1 MVRPKSADAYTI
13 STIVTAGCHE
23 SITTEAFLAVRHDLD
38 PAIAAAAAPLLPA
51 DRNDQALIDDLEFTP
66 ADGMT
71 DLGGATLLVGVRD
84 NDLKGRDSMDLSQL
98 PLVHG
103 DPGAQREHCLRD
115 ANEPEPDG
123 SAKAVLDCRAFI
135 YERVAQALDGLNLET
150 RMPDPTIRTS
160 LPLYL
165 ALRHHV
171 DALLPTY
178 YVRIG
183 QAIHAVEDSFTHT
196 YRTPNGMQ
204 ITVVMDWVDEAN
216 GKWDEATNGPPHSSE
231 MDRCDIV
238 DPNDVRTQRRALATA
253 AATAVLRTTLDPSQ
267 SNDQKMA
274 AVGVILDLTYSPG
287 STTIFNQYL
296 SYAPGSTLTYPEGC
310 TLDNVGC
317 KAPYPEGCT
326 FVNNWC
332 NVHNVPNKAPENL
345 GNGSLLGCSVGGP
358 GNRSVASGLA
368 VLLGLLALLRQARR
382 RRRAMVGMTLLF
394 IASLLPS
401 RGFAQP
407 EAAQPG
413 FEANAAAVAAA
424 AEEKHNPPPPVTTPV
439 KEPGPK
445 DPSKMALGA
454 YLGGSGS
461 YAYAAAAVTLGA
473 RLRFSKH
480 WTFGLDAEWNP
491 WIAINGRTAVREGA
505 FNGYGTVILRLPL
518 AYEKFNLR
526 TTANLGFS
534 RLLIDLYGAPKGSM
548 GIYAGLSPLGLEWKV
563 SRLLFV
569 IINPLNFAIPAPQ
582 LSGVPL
588 TYSQYR
594 VTIGLEIYG
603 G

>member
-1 MVRPKSADAYTI
+1 
-13 STIVTAGCHE
+13 
-23 SITTEAFLAVRHDLD
+23 
-38 PAIAAAAAPLLPA
+38 
-51 DRNDQALIDDLEFTP
+51 
-66 ADGMT
+66 
-71 DLGGATLLVGVRD
+71 
-84 NDLKGRDSMDLSQL
+84 
-98 PLVHG
+98 
-103 DPGAQREHCLRD
+103 
-115 ANEPEPDG
+115 
-123 SAKAVLDCRAFI
+123 
-135 YERVAQALDGLNLET
+135 
-150 RMPDPTIRTS
+150 MPNPTIRTS

-165 ALRHHV
+165 ALRHGV
-171 DALLPTY
+171 NALLPTY
-178 YVRIG
+178 YVRMG

-196 YRTPNGMQ
+196 YRTPDGMQ

-216 GKWDEATNGPPHSSE
+216 GNLVEAIDGPPHSSE
-231 MDRCDIV
+231 MDRCD
-238 DPNDVRTQRRALATA
+238 DPDPLRAQRRALATE
-253 AATAVLRTTLDPSQ
+253 AATAVLRATLDPNNQ
-267 SNDQKMA
+267 TNEQNIN
-274 AVGVILDLTYSPG
+274 AVGVILD
-287 STTIFNQYL
+287 QYL
-296 SYAPGSTLTYPEGC
+296 SYAPG
-310 TLDNVGC
+310 
-317 KAPYPEGCT
+317 CT
-326 FVNNWC
+326 FANNWC
-332 NVHNVPNKAPENL
+332 NAPNKAPENL

-401 RGFAQP
+401 RAFAQP
-407 EAAQPG
+407 ETAQPG
-413 FEANAAAVAAA
+413 FEATAAA
-424 AEEKHNPPPPVTTPV
+424 AEEKHSPAPPVTTPV

-491 WIAINGRTAVREGA
+491 WIAINGRTAVRAGA

-569 IINPLNFAIPAPQ
+569 IINPLNFAMPAPQ

>member
-1 MVRPKSADAYTI
+1 
-13 STIVTAGCHE
+13 
-23 SITTEAFLAVRHDLD
+23 
-38 PAIAAAAAPLLPA
+38 
-51 DRNDQALIDDLEFTP
+51 
-66 ADGMT
+66 
-71 DLGGATLLVGVRD
+71 
-84 NDLKGRDSMDLSQL
+84 
-98 PLVHG
+98 
-103 DPGAQREHCLRD
+103 
-115 ANEPEPDG
+115 
-123 SAKAVLDCRAFI
+123 
-135 YERVAQALDGLNLET
+135 
-150 RMPDPTIRTS
+150 
-160 LPLYL
+160 
-165 ALRHHV
+165 
-171 DALLPTY
+171 
-178 YVRIG
+178 
-183 QAIHAVEDSFTHT
+183 
-196 YRTPNGMQ
+196 MQ
-204 ITVVMDWVDEAN
+204 ITVVLDWVDEAN
-216 GKWDEATNGPPHSSE
+216 GNLVEAIDGPPHSSE
-231 MDRCDIV
+231 MDRCD
-238 DPNDVRTQRRALATA
+238 DPDPLRAQRRALATE
-253 AATAVLRTTLDPSQ
+253 AATAVLHATLDPSQ
-267 SNDQKMA
+267 TNEQKMA
-274 AVGVILDLTYSPG
+274 AVGAILDQYLTYSPG
-287 STTIFNQYL
+287 
-296 SYAPGSTLTYPEGC
+296 
-310 TLDNVGC
+310 
-317 KAPYPEGCT
+317 CT
-326 FVNNWC
+326 FANNWC
-332 NVHNVPNKAPENL
+332 DAPEHKY

-358 GNRSVASGLA
+358 GNRSAASGLA
-368 VLLGLLALLRQARR
+368 VFLGLLALLRQARR

-401 RGFAQP
+401 RAFAQP

-413 FEANAAAVAAA
+413 FEATAAAAVAAA
-424 AEEKHNPPPPVTTPV
+424 EEKHAPPPPVTTPV

-491 WIAINGRTAVREGA
+491 WIAINGRTAVRDGA

-569 IINPLNFAIPAPQ
+569 IINPLNFAMPAPQ
-582 LSGVPL
+582 LSGVPF

>member
-1 MVRPKSADAYTI
+1 MTRKRFFKGGVLTAVVACAIFVGWLIARPKSADAYTI

-23 SITTEAFLAVRHDLD
+23 KVTTEAFLAVRNDPD
-38 PAIAAAAAPLLPA
+38 PAIAAAAAPLLA

-103 DPGAQREHCLRD
+103 DPGAQREHCLRG
-115 ANEPEPDG
+115 ANDQEVEAGGGG
-123 SAKAVLDCRAFI
+123 SKQAIDECRAFI
-135 YERVAQALDGLNLET
+135 IERVGQALDGLDAT
-150 RMPDPTIRTS
+150 GAPDPNNLTS

-165 ALRHHV
+165 ALRHGV
-171 DALLPTY
+171 NALLPTY

-196 YRTPNGMQ
+196 YRTSDGMQ

-216 GKWDEATNGPPHSSE
+216 GNLVEKTNGPPHSSE
-231 MDRCDIV
+231 MDRCD
-238 DPNDVRTQRRALATA
+238 DPDPLRLQRRQLATEA
-253 AATAVLRTTLDPSQ
+253 AAAVLHATLDPSQ
-267 SNDQKMA
+267 TNDQKMA
-274 AVGVILDLTYSPG
+274 AVEVLLDKYLTYSPG
-287 STTIFNQYL
+287 
-296 SYAPGSTLTYPEGC
+296 
-310 TLDNVGC
+310 
-317 KAPYPEGCT
+317 CT
-326 FVNNWC
+326 FANNWC
-332 NVHNVPNKAPENL
+332 YAPPNNAPEKL

-358 GNRSVASGLA
+358 GNRGGLSGLA

-382 RRRAMVGMTLLF
+382 RHRAIIGMTLLF

-401 RGFAQP
+401 RAFAQA
-407 EAAQPG
+407 EAAPPVSDT
-413 FEANAAAVAAA
+413 AAAAV
-424 AEEKHNPPPPVTTPV
+424 EEKHSPPPPVTTPV

-461 YAYAAAAVTLGA
+461 YTYAAAAVTLGA

-491 WIAINGRTAVREGA
+491 WIAINGRTAVRAGA

-569 IINPLNFAIPAPQ
+569 IINPLNFAMPVPQ

>member
-1 MVRPKSADAYTI
+1 MTRRRFFKRGVLTAVMAGAIFVGWLMARPKSADAYTI

-23 SITTEAFLAVRHDLD
+23 KVTTDAFRAVRLD
-38 PAIAAAAAPLLPA
+38 PATAATAAPLPA
-51 DRNDQALIDDLEFTP
+51 DSNDRALIDDLEFTP
-66 ADGMT
+66 ANDMT

-103 DPGAQREHCLRD
+103 DPGAQREHCLRG
-115 ANEPEPDG
+115 ANEQEPGG
-123 SAKAVLDCRAFI
+123 SEAAVLDCRAFI
-135 YERVAQALDGLNLET
+135 IERVGQALDGLDAT
-150 RMPDPTIRTS
+150 GMPDPTNRTS

-165 ALRHHV
+165 ALRHGV
-171 DALLPTY
+171 NALLPTY
-178 YVRIG
+178 YVRMG
-183 QAIHAVEDSFTHT
+183 QAVHAVEDSFTHT
-196 YRTPNGMQ
+196 YRTADGMQ
-204 ITVVMDWVDEAN
+204 ITVVLDWVDEAN
-216 GKWDEATNGPPHSSE
+216 GNLVEAIDGPPHSSE
-231 MDRCDIV
+231 MDRCD
-238 DPNDVRTQRRALATA
+238 DPDPLRAQRRALATE
-253 AATAVLRTTLDPSQ
+253 AATAVLHATLDPSQ
-267 SNDQKMA
+267 TNEQKMA
-274 AVGVILDLTYSPG
+274 AVGAILDQYLTYSPG
-287 STTIFNQYL
+287 
-296 SYAPGSTLTYPEGC
+296 
-310 TLDNVGC
+310 
-317 KAPYPEGCT
+317 CT
-326 FVNNWC
+326 FANNWC
-332 NVHNVPNKAPENL
+332 DAPEHKY

-358 GNRSVASGLA
+358 GNRSAASGLA
-368 VLLGLLALLRQARR
+368 VFLGLLALLRQARR

-401 RGFAQP
+401 RAFAQP

-413 FEANAAAVAAA
+413 FEATAAAAVAAA
-424 AEEKHNPPPPVTTPV
+424 EEKHAPPPPVTTPV

-491 WIAINGRTAVREGA
+491 WIAINNRTAVRAGA

-569 IINPLNFAIPAPQ
+569 IINPLNFAMPAPQ
-582 LSGVPL
+582 LSGVPF

>member
-1 MVRPKSADAYTI
+1 MAGAIFVGWLMARPKSADAYTI

-23 SITTEAFLAVRHDLD
+23 KVTTDAFRAVRLD
-38 PAIAAAAAPLLPA
+38 PATAATAAPLPA
-51 DRNDQALIDDLEFTP
+51 DSNDRALIDDLEFTP
-66 ADGMT
+66 ANDMT

-103 DPGAQREHCLRD
+103 DPGAQREHCLRG
-115 ANEPEPDG
+115 ANEQEPGG
-123 SAKAVLDCRAFI
+123 SEAAVLDCRAFI
-135 YERVAQALDGLNLET
+135 IERVGQALDGLDAT
-150 RMPDPTIRTS
+150 GMPDPTNRTS

-165 ALRHHV
+165 ALRHGV
-171 DALLPTY
+171 NALLPTY
-178 YVRIG
+178 YVRMG
-183 QAIHAVEDSFTHT
+183 QAVHAVEDSFTHT
-196 YRTPNGMQ
+196 YRTADGMQ
-204 ITVVMDWVDEAN
+204 ITVVLDWVDEAN
-216 GKWDEATNGPPHSSE
+216 GNLVEAIDGPPHSSE
-231 MDRCDIV
+231 MDRCD
-238 DPNDVRTQRRALATA
+238 DPDPLRAQRRALATE
-253 AATAVLRTTLDPSQ
+253 AATAVLHATLDPSQ
-267 SNDQKMA
+267 TNEQKMA
-274 AVGVILDLTYSPG
+274 AVGAILDQYLTYSPG
-287 STTIFNQYL
+287 
-296 SYAPGSTLTYPEGC
+296 
-310 TLDNVGC
+310 
-317 KAPYPEGCT
+317 CT
-326 FVNNWC
+326 FANNWC
-332 NVHNVPNKAPENL
+332 DAPEHKY

-358 GNRSVASGLA
+358 GNRSAASGLA
-368 VLLGLLALLRQARR
+368 VFLGLLALLRQARR

-401 RGFAQP
+401 RAFAQP

-413 FEANAAAVAAA
+413 FEATAAAAVAAA
-424 AEEKHNPPPPVTTPV
+424 EEKHAPPPPVTTPV

-491 WIAINGRTAVREGA
+491 WIAINNRTAVRAGA

-569 IINPLNFAIPAPQ
+569 IINPLNFAMPAPQ
-582 LSGVPL
+582 LSGVPF

>member
-1 MVRPKSADAYTI
+1 MTRKRFLKGGVLTAVMAGAISLGWLTTRPKSADAYTI

-23 SITTEAFLAVRHDLD
+23 EVTTDALRAVRQDPN
-38 PAIAAAAAPLLPA
+38 PAIAAAAAPLPA
-51 DRNDQALIDDLEFTP
+51 DRNDQALINDLEFAP
-66 ADGMT
+66 ADDMT

-103 DPGAQREHCLRD
+103 DPSAQREHCLRG
-115 ANEPEPDG
+115 ANELEPDG
-123 SAKAVLDCRAFI
+123 SAKAVADCQAFI
-135 YERVAQALDGLNLET
+135 LERVGQALDGLDAT
-150 RMPDPTIRTS
+150 TGKPDPTNRTS

-165 ALRHHV
+165 ALRHGV
-171 DALLPTY
+171 NALLPTY

-196 YRTPNGMQ
+196 YRTADNMQ

-216 GKWDEATNGPPHSSE
+216 GNLDEKTNGPPHSSE
-231 MDRCDIV
+231 MDRCD
-238 DPNDVRTQRRALATA
+238 DPDDIRRQKRVIATEA
-253 AATAVLRTTLDPSQ
+253 AIAVLRTTLDPNQ
-267 SNDQKMA
+267 TDKMA
-274 AVGVILDLTYSPG
+274 AVEAILKD
-287 STTIFNQYL
+287 YL
-296 SYAPGSTLTYPEGC
+296 SYAPPGSN
-310 TLDNVGC
+310 LD
-317 KAPYPEGCT
+317 YPEGCT
-326 FVNNWC
+326 FANNWC
-332 NVHNVPNKAPENL
+332 NAREHKYGNV
-345 GNGSLLGCSVGGP
+345 SLLGCSVGGP
-358 GNRSVASGLA
+358 GNRSGLSGLA
-368 VLLGLLALLRQARR
+368 VFLGLLALLRGARR
-382 RRRAMVGMTLLF
+382 RRRALVGMTFLC

-401 RGFAQP
+401 HAFAQA
-407 EAAQPG
+407 EASPAG
-413 FEANAAAVAAA
+413 SEAPATA
-424 AEEKHNPPPPVTTPV
+424 AEEKHSPPPPVTTPV

-461 YAYAAAAVTLGA
+461 YTYAAAAVTLGA

-480 WTFGLDAEWNP
+480 WTFGFDAEWNP
-491 WIAINGRTAVREGA
+491 WIAINGRTAVRAGA

-518 AYEKFNLR
+518 AYEQFNLR

-534 RLLIDLYGAPKGSM
+534 RLLIDLYGAPKGST

-569 IINPLNFAIPAPQ
+569 IVNPLNFAMPMPQ
-582 LSGVPL
+582 LNGVPL
-588 TYSQYR
+588 SYSQYR
-594 VTIGLEIYG
+594 ATIGLEVYG

>member
-1 MVRPKSADAYTI
+1 MMTRKRFFKGGVLTAVMAGAIFVGWLMVRPKSADAYTI

-23 SITTEAFLAVRHDLD
+23 KVTTEAFLAVRQDLD
-38 PAIAAAAAPLLPA
+38 PAIAAAAAPLLA

-66 ADGMT
+66 ANGMT

-84 NDLKGRDSMDLSQL
+84 NDLKGRDAMDLSQL

-103 DPGAQREHCLRD
+103 DPGAQREHCLRG
-115 ANEPEPDG
+115 ANEQEPGG
-123 SAKAVLDCRAFI
+123 SEAAVNDCRAFI
-135 YERVAQALDGLNLET
+135 IERVGQALDGLDAT
-150 RMPDPTIRTS
+150 GMPDPTKRTS

-165 ALRHHV
+165 ALRHGV
-171 DALLPTY
+171 NALLPTY

-196 YRTPNGMQ
+196 YRTADGMQ
-204 ITVVMDWVDEAN
+204 ITVVLDWVDEAN
-216 GKWDEATNGPPHSSE
+216 GKLDEAINGPPHSSE
-231 MDRCDIV
+231 MDRCD
-238 DPNDVRTQRRALATA
+238 DPEDLRLQKRLLATEA
-253 AATAVLRTTLDPSQ
+253 AAAVLHATLDPNNQ
-267 SNDQKMA
+267 TKVQKMA
-274 AVGVILDLTYSPG
+274 AVEVLLDKYLTYSPG
-287 STTIFNQYL
+287 
-296 SYAPGSTLTYPEGC
+296 
-310 TLDNVGC
+310 
-317 KAPYPEGCT
+317 CT
-326 FVNNWC
+326 FANNWC
-332 NVHNVPNKAPENL
+332 DAPEHKL
-345 GNGSLLGCSVGGP
+345 GNASLLGCSVGGP
-358 GNRSVASGLA
+358 GNRSGLSGLA

-382 RRRAMVGMTLLF
+382 RHRAIVGMTLLF

-401 RGFAQP
+401 RAFAQA
-407 EAAQPG
+407 EAAPPG
-413 FEANAAAVAAA
+413 SDTTAAA
-424 AEEKHNPPPPVTTPV
+424 AEEKHSPPPPVTTPV

-461 YAYAAAAVTLGA
+461 YASAAAAVTLGA

-491 WIAINGRTAVREGA
+491 WIAINNRTAVRAGA

-569 IINPLNFAIPAPQ
+569 IINPLNFAMPAPQ

>member
-1 MVRPKSADAYTI
+1 MTPRRLLGGSGVLTAFAAGAIFLGWFTATPKSADAYTI

-23 SITTEAFLAVRHDLD
+23 EVTTDALRAVRLD
-38 PAIAAAAAPLLPA
+38 PTTAATAAPLPA
-51 DRNDQALIDDLEFTP
+51 TDRNDQALIDDLEFSP
-66 ADGMT
+66 ASDMS

-103 DPGAQREHCLRD
+103 DPGAQREHCLRG
-115 ANEPEPDG
+115 ANELEPDG
-123 SAKAVLDCRAFI
+123 SATAVLACRAFI
-135 YERVAQALDGLNLET
+135 LERVGQALDGLDAT
-150 RMPDPTIRTS
+150 TGKPDPTNRTS

-165 ALRHHV
+165 ALRHGV
-171 DALLPTY
+171 NALLPTY

-196 YRTPNGMQ
+196 YRTADGMQ
-204 ITVVMDWVDEAN
+204 ITVVMDWVHEAN
-216 GKWDEATNGPPHSSE
+216 GNLDEKTNGPPHSSE
-231 MDRCDIV
+231 MDRCD
-238 DPNDVRTQRRALATA
+238 DPDDLRTQRRALATE
-253 AATAVLRTTLDPSQ
+253 AATAVLGTTLDPNQ
-267 SNDQKMA
+267 TNDQKMA
-274 AVGVILDLTYSPG
+274 AVEVILD
-287 STTIFNQYL
+287 QYL
-296 SYAPGSTLTYPEGC
+296 SYAPG
-310 TLDNVGC
+310 
-317 KAPYPEGCT
+317 CT
-326 FVNNWC
+326 FANKWC
-332 NVHNVPNKAPENL
+332 NAPEKL
-345 GNGSLLGCSVGGP
+345 GNGSLGCSVGGP
-358 GNRSVASGLA
+358 WGRSAVSGLA
-368 VLLGLLALLRQARR
+368 VFLGLLAVLRRARR
-382 RRRAMVGMTLLF
+382 RRRAMVGMTVLF

-401 RGFAQP
+401 HAFAQP

-413 FEANAAAVAAA
+413 FEATAAAAAAA
-424 AEEKHNPPPPVTTPV
+424 AEEKHAPPPPVTTPV

-445 DPSKMALGA
+445 DPSQMALGA

-491 WIAINGRTAVREGA
+491 WIAINGRTAVRAGA

-534 RLLIDLYGAPKGSM
+534 RLLIDLYGAPKGST
-548 GIYAGLSPLGLEWKV
+548 GIYAGLSPLGLEWKM
-563 SRLLFV
+563 SRLFFL
-569 IINPLNFAIPAPQ
+569 IINPLNFAMPAPQ
-582 LSGVPL
+582 LSGVPFS
-588 TYSQYR
+588 YSQYR
-594 VTIGLEIYG
+594 VTIGLEVYG

>member
-1 MVRPKSADAYTI
+1 MMTRKRFFKGGVLTAVMAGVVFVGWLVVRPKSADAYTI

-23 SITTEAFLAVRHDLD
+23 KVTTEAFLAVRKDLD
-38 PAIAAAAAPLLPA
+38 SAIAAAAAPLSA

-103 DPGAQREHCLRD
+103 DPGAQREHCLRG
-115 ANEPEPDG
+115 ANEQEPGG
-123 SAKAVLDCRAFI
+123 SEAAVSDCRAFI
-135 YERVAQALDGLNLET
+135 LERVGQALAGLDAST
-150 RMPDPTIRTS
+150 GMPDPTNKTS

-165 ALRHHV
+165 ALRHGV
-171 DALLPTY
+171 NALLPTY

-196 YRTPNGMQ
+196 YRTPDGMQ
-204 ITVVMDWVDEAN
+204 ITVVLDWVDEAN
-216 GKWDEATNGPPHSSE
+216 GNLVEKTNGPPHSSE
-231 MDRCDIV
+231 MDRCD
-238 DPNDVRTQRRALATA
+238 DPDDLRLQKRQLATA
-253 AATAVLRTTLDPSQ
+253 AATAVLRATLDPSQ
-267 SNDQKMA
+267 TNDQKMA
-274 AVGVILDLTYSPG
+274 AVGVILDQYLTYSPG
-287 STTIFNQYL
+287 
-296 SYAPGSTLTYPEGC
+296 
-310 TLDNVGC
+310 
-317 KAPYPEGCT
+317 CT
-326 FVNNWC
+326 FDNNWC
-332 NVHNVPNKAPENL
+332 DAPEHKY
-345 GNGSLLGCSVGGP
+345 GNASLLGCSVGGP
-358 GNRSVASGLA
+358 GKRSVASGLA
-368 VLLGLLALLRQARR
+368 VLFGLLALLRQARR
-382 RRRAMVGMTLLF
+382 RRRAMLGMSLLF
-394 IASLLPS
+394 VASLLPN
-401 RGFAQP
+401 RAFAQV
-407 EAAQPG
+407 
-413 FEANAAAVAAA
+413 EANPAGPDTAAA
-424 AEEKHNPPPPVTTPV
+424 AEEKHSPPPPVTTPV

-461 YAYAAAAVTLGA
+461 YAAAAAAVTLGA

-491 WIAINGRTAVREGA
+491 WIAINNRTAVRAGA

-518 AYEKFNLR
+518 AYEQFNLR

-534 RLLIDLYGAPKGSM
+534 RLLIDLYGAPKGST

-569 IINPLNFAIPAPQ
+569 IINPLNFAMPAPQ

>member
-1 MVRPKSADAYTI
+1 MTRKRFFKGGVLTAVMAGAIFLGWFMARPKSADAYTI

-23 SITTEAFLAVRHDLD
+23 KVTTEAFLAVRQDPD
-38 PAIAAAAAPLLPA
+38 PATAAAAAPLLA

-66 ADGMT
+66 ANDMT

-103 DPGAQREHCLRD
+103 DPGAQREHCLRG
-115 ANEPEPDG
+115 ANEQEPGG
-123 SAKAVLDCRAFI
+123 SEAAVLDCRAFI
-135 YERVAQALDGLNLET
+135 IERVGQALDGLDAT
-150 RMPDPTIRTS
+150 GMPDPTNRTS

-165 ALRHHV
+165 ALRHGV
-171 DALLPTY
+171 NALLPTY
-178 YVRIG
+178 YVRMG
-183 QAIHAVEDSFTHT
+183 QAVHAVEDSFTHT
-196 YRTPNGMQ
+196 YRTADGMQ
-204 ITVVMDWVDEAN
+204 ITVVLDWVDEAN
-216 GKWDEATNGPPHSSE
+216 GNLVEAIDGPPHSSE
-231 MDRCDIV
+231 MDRCD
-238 DPNDVRTQRRALATA
+238 DPDPLRAQRRALATE
-253 AATAVLRTTLDPSQ
+253 AATAVLHATLDPSQ
-267 SNDQKMA
+267 TNEQKMA
-274 AVGVILDLTYSPG
+274 AVGAILDQYLTYSPG
-287 STTIFNQYL
+287 
-296 SYAPGSTLTYPEGC
+296 
-310 TLDNVGC
+310 
-317 KAPYPEGCT
+317 CT
-326 FVNNWC
+326 FANNWC
-332 NVHNVPNKAPENL
+332 DAPEHKY

-358 GNRSVASGLA
+358 GNRSAASGLA
-368 VLLGLLALLRQARR
+368 VFLGLLALLRQARR

-401 RGFAQP
+401 RAFAQA
-407 EAAQPG
+407 EAAPPVSDT
-413 FEANAAAVAAA
+413 AAAAV
-424 AEEKHNPPPPVTTPV
+424 EEKHSPPPPVTTPV

-491 WIAINGRTAVREGA
+491 WIAINNRTAVRAGA

-569 IINPLNFAIPAPQ
+569 IINPLNFAMPAPQ
-582 LSGVPL
+582 LSGVPF

>member
-1 MVRPKSADAYTI
+1 MTRRRFLKGGVFTAFTAAVIFLGWFIARPKSADAYTI

-23 SITTEAFLAVRHDLD
+23 KVTTEAFLAVRQDAD
-38 PAIAAAAAPLLPA
+38 PANAATAAAAAPFLA

-66 ADGMT
+66 ANDMT

-103 DPGAQREHCLRD
+103 DPSAQREHCLRG
-115 ANEPEPDG
+115 ANEQEPGG
-123 SAKAVLDCRAFI
+123 SAAAVSDCRVFI
-135 YERVAQALDGLNLET
+135 LERVNQALDGLDAT
-150 RMPDPTIRTS
+150 TGMPDPTNRTS

-165 ALRHHV
+165 ALRHGV
-171 DALLPTY
+171 NALLPTF

-196 YRTPNGMQ
+196 YRTPDGMQ
-204 ITVVMDWVDEAN
+204 ITVVLDWVDEAN
-216 GKWDEATNGPPHSSE
+216 GNLVEAIDGPPHSSE
-231 MDRCDIV
+231 MDRCD
-238 DPNDVRTQRRALATA
+238 DPDDLRLQKRELATE
-253 AATAVLRTTLDPSQ
+253 AATAVLRATLDPSQ
-267 SNDQKMA
+267 PNDQKIT
-274 AVGVILDLTYSPG
+274 AVGAILDKYLTYSPG
-287 STTIFNQYL
+287 
-296 SYAPGSTLTYPEGC
+296 
-310 TLDNVGC
+310 
-317 KAPYPEGCT
+317 CT
-326 FVNNWC
+326 FANNWC
-332 NVHNVPNKAPENL
+332 DAPEHKY
-345 GNGSLLGCSVGGP
+345 GNVSLLGCSVGGP
-358 GNRSVASGLA
+358 ENRSAASGLA
-368 VLLGLLALLRQARR
+368 VFLGLLALLRRARR
-382 RRRAMVGMTLLF
+382 RRRAMVGMPLLF

-401 RGFAQP
+401 RAFAQP

-413 FEANAAAVAAA
+413 FEATAAAAVAA
-424 AEEKHNPPPPVTTPV
+424 EEKHAPPPPVTTPV

-491 WIAINGRTAVREGA
+491 WIAINGRTAVRAGA

-548 GIYAGLSPLGLEWKV
+548 GIYAGFSPLGLEWKV

-569 IINPLNFAIPAPQ
+569 IINPLNFAMPAPQ